1 MNVLNIEVLKGKT
14 IERIQELKIGSGWVY
29 IYCTDG
35 NQYVMSNQYYGS
47 DVVYVKGWYVKEGS
61 TGEILDIL
69 NKPIIEATEKVE
81 IWHQNPDDFF
91 DMITWTIFTIETDD
105 GILTIRW
112 YARPTRLH
120 PAKVDFKKIN

>member
-29 IYCTDG
+29 IFCSDG
-35 NQYVMSNQYYGS
+35 SQYVMSNQYYS
-47 DVVYVKGWYVKEGS
+47 ADVVYVKGW

-81 IWHQNPDDFF
+81 IWHQNPDNYY
-91 DMITWTIFTIETDD
+91 DMITWTIFTIETEDEV
-105 GILTIRW
+105 LTIRW
-112 YARPTRLH
+112 YARPIRMN
-120 PAKVDFKKIN
+120 PAKVDFIQIN